1 MRMASTPLSANVGE
15 FKGGGEGW
23 SRFLDKY
30 ETYQEATK
38 LKVVLSGVHRGRETR
53 AE

>member
-15 FKGGGEGW
+15 FNGGGW

-30 ETYQEATK
+30 ETYLGATK